1 MKSNVKVMAGVC
13 GMLTEIRATSDD
25 SSGTVK
31 LKIDSDCKNIQNLA
45 RELEVVNPFEE
56 IAFRG
61 EGPSILR
68 LAAKHCK
75 HAACPVASGI
85 IKAIEVAS
93 GLALPKDA
101 VIQVTKAED
110 P

>member
-13 GMLTEIRATSDD
+13 GMLTEIRATSD
-25 SSGTVK
+25 
-31 LKIDSDCKNIQNLA
+31 DSDCKNIQNLA